1 MKYRN
6 TYREEDAIHIY
17 IILYLCIFVCLGV
30 RDDGVMALNQ
40 KQRVEEFIDRWRGRG
55 DEKQETQLFW
65 LDLMQN
71 VLGLQH
77 AIESTK
83 FEYKTAGNGFI
94 DVLCP
99 DARFLVEQKSSDI
112 DLDKPEPRQG
122 TMVTPVQQAVRYS
135 DNLPLS
141 LKPSKI
147 CVCNFRRFRLY
158 DLEADPRAKGEPAD
172 DFALEDLY
180 DHLGNLISVFGKDNS
195 RIMHEQHLSEH
206 AGLLV
211 ANLHNALAAQYADPD
226 APQSH
231 HSLAV
236 LTVRL
241 VFCLYAED
249 AGLFKPNAFS
259 QYIES
264 YDAAHLRR
272 AVIDLFHVLNTKFED
287 RDPYLEDELKAFP
300 YVNGGLF
307 ANPIEIPQFTD
318 AIRDSLLA
326 AGKGF
331 NWRQISPVIFG
342 SLMEETLSHD
352 QRRQGGMHYTT
363 VKNIHRVINPLFL
376 DDLSAELD
384 RIEKDQTIGDKA
396 RSHRLR
402 DYQDKLAGLRFLD
415 PACGSGNFLTE
426 TFLRL
431 RELENRALGDMLHD
445 QGYLELGGENSLVK
459 VSIDQ
464 FYGIEINDFAVAVSK
479 TALWIAE
486 QQALDDTEA
495 IAGQAISHLP
505 LHDSGNIVC
514 ANALRYDWNEL
525 LPGGECDYVMGNP
538 PFIGQYLKGQDQTE
552 DMRIV
557 WGKDYD
563 GYLDYAT
570 GWYRK
575 ASQYLT
581 KPNAQFALVSTN
593 SITQGVPVPSL
604 FKPIVGDGWRIR
616 FAHRTFGWD
625 AQSTDMAHVH
635 VVIIGM
641 DKADDTTAPPTLY
654 TYQKLDSDPE
664 LTHPRHING
673 YLLDGPDVYVE
684 KRSQKVGPLGH
695 GLNFANRGSQPT
707 DGGNLILD
715 TKEDYDKAMSDCIAA
730 KYVRQF
736 RMGREMINGI
746 DRWCLWLTNAEPSDL
761 RGSAFLR
768 NRIEACR
775 QMRLASKKAPTRESA
790 ATPWLFQENHQPD
803 VDYLAIPSVFSGRR
817 EYATCDYYSSSI
829 IAGNKIYT
837 SLDPDGFNF
846 AIIES
851 AMFMAWQKGIGGRLK
866 SDCNFSNT
874 LVWNT
879 LPLPPVDTAMHAAI
893 VAAGKNIL
901 AVRANHPKSSL
912 ADLYDP
918 TFMPKDLRDAH
929 QNLDKVVDVAFGAKS
944 WLKGDNDARL
954 QILFDDYVRLIG

>member
-1 MKYRN
+1 
-6 TYREEDAIHIY
+6 
-17 IILYLCIFVCLGV
+17 
-30 RDDGVMALNQ
+30 MALNQ

-147 CVCNFRRFRLY
+147 CVCNFQRFRLY

-287 RDPYLEDELKAFP
+287 RDQYLEDELKAFP

-363 VKNIHRVINPLFL
+363 VKNIHRVIDPLFL
-376 DDLSAELD
+376 DGLSAELD
-384 RIEKDQTIGDKA
+384 RIEKDQTLGDRA

-402 DYQDKLAGLRFLD
+402 DYQDKLAGLKFLD

-459 VSIDQ
+459 VRIDQ

-495 IAGQAISHLP
+495 IAGQAMPHLP

-538 PFIGQYLKGQDQTE
+538 PFIGRNKKTDSQILDLQN
-552 DMRIV
+552 V
-557 WGKDYD
+557 WGNGYD
-563 GYLDYAT
+563 GNLDYAT

-575 ASQYLT
+575 ASLYLT
-581 KPNAQFALVSTN
+581 KASSKFALVSTN
-593 SITQGVPVPSL
+593 SITQGAPVPLL
-604 FKPIVGDGWRIR
+604 FKPLIEDGWRIA
-616 FAHRTFGWD
+616 FAHRTFAWD
-625 AQSTDMAHVH
+625 AQSTDVAHVH
-635 VVIIGM
+635 CVIIGM
-641 DKADDTTAPPTLY
+641 DRNRDQTTTPILY
-654 TYQKLDSDPE
+654 SYQDINGDPSSNMVK
-664 LTHPRHING
+664 HING
-673 YLLDGPDVYVE
+673 YLLDAPDVFAE
-684 KRSQKVGPLGH
+684 ARSQTMGPLGTD
-695 GLNFANRGSQPT
+695 LNLCNFGSMAR
-707 DGGNLILD
+707 DGGHLILKD
-715 TKEDYDKAMSDCIAA
+715 EQERDEALADPIAA
-730 KYVRQF
+730 KYVKTF
-736 RMGREMINGI
+736 IGSRELINSGE
-746 DRWCLWLTNAEPSDL
+746 RWCLWLKDASPSDL
-761 RGSAFLR
+761 RQSRFLKSR
-768 NRIEACR
+768 VE
-775 QMRLASKKAPTRESA
+775 QVRLFRLSSKAKSTREF
-790 ATPWLFQENHQPD
+790 ATTAWLFAQDGQPD
-803 VDYLAIPSVFSGRR
+803 VTYLAIPKVFSGRR
-817 EYATCDYYSSSI
+817 EFATCKHYSPDV
-829 IAGNKIYT
+829 IASDLCFT
-837 SLDPDGFNF
+837 CADSDGFNF
-846 AIIES
+846 AVIES
-851 AMFMAWQKGIGGRLK
+851 SMFMAWQKGIGGRLK
-866 SDCNFSNT
+866 SDCRFSNT

-879 LPLPPVDTAMHAAI
+879 LPLPPVDETKRSAMI
-893 VAAGKNIL
+893 EAGKAIL
-901 AVRANHPKSSL
+901 MARANHPGSSL

-944 WLKGDNDARL
+944 WLKDDDDARL
-954 QILFDDYVRLIG
+954 QILFDDYVKLIG